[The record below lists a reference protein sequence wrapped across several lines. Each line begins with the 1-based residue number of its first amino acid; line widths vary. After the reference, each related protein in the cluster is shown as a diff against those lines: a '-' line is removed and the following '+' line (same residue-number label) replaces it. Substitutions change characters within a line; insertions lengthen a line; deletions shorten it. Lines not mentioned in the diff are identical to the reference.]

1 MYKDNI
7 FMIAYHILK
16 SYILKAVLPS
26 QSDKKPLLCQFISL
40 HNNYYKILL
49 LSTRNNL
56 ISIFGLPHGSFKKC
70 LHSLDH
76 VICVFHTSCLI
87 WGMHGELSQSHV
99 YCVDWYLC
107 RGNVPE
113 CGTSQY
119 IGTVHVDLI
128 RYICPVA
135 NFLKHRC

>member
-1 MYKDNI
+1 MPSLVYYI
-7 FMIAYHILK
+7 LFILK
-16 SYILKAVLPS
+16 
-26 QSDKKPLLCQFISL
+26 
-40 HNNYYKILL
+40 KIEF
-49 LSTRNNL
+49 

-87 WGMHGELSQSHV
+87 WGMHGELSQSDV
-99 YCVDWYLC
+99 YCVDCYLC

>member
-16 SYILKAVLPS
+16 SYILKTVLPS

-56 ISIFGLPHGSFKKC
+56 ISIFGLSHGSFKN
-70 LHSLDH
+70 D
-76 VICVFHTSCLI
+76 
-87 WGMHGELSQSHV
+87 V

-119 IGTVHVDLI
+119 IGTVSRKSDTVHLPGCKFPQTPLLI
-128 RYICPVA
+128 
-135 NFLKHRC
+135 LHR